1 MAPSRSGSPAH
12 ARARG
17 VGGGAY
23 HQRMNPRWKPL
34 ATTGMW
40 VIATLAL
47 ATAAVAVLEDA
58 VGVPNASAV
67 YLVSVVAC
75 GLAAGTGAAILA
87 SIGAFLVY
95 NFFFTEPLFTFA
107 ISDPGVLLSVVLLLF
122 VGIVVGQLAAL
133 SRTRA
138 EAALGRE
145 REARALFGVSR
156 VLATRA
162 STDAALARIV
172 ETLSLEAGMT
182 RVWVGLGSEP
192 LPERIAADTSDEP
205 RRAHP
210 SRLRVLQRTPGE
222 QPARWSLVHHPA
234 RPARGVD
241 GLDVYRVR
249 IEASGEP
256 LGSIWAERPRD
267 LGEPDP
273 TQTRLLAAAADQI
286 GQALARDRIEEESR
300 AAEVAR
306 QGDALKTSLLQSV
319 SHDFRTPLAVIRA
332 AAGTLDAD
340 PPLPSADRHA
350 STGAIER
357 EVEYLDRLVAN
368 LLDLSRVEAGS
379 LRADREVYAL
389 DDALTRP
396 LERSRARLESRVL
409 VVAVEPVAVSVDAVF
424 LDAAVGNVLDNAI
437 KYTPDGARIRVA
449 TSNPAGWAV
458 RLTIEDD
465 GPGVPD
471 AALPHLF
478 AKFYRVP
485 GARGGSRGGL
495 GIGLAVVR
503 GLVEAM
509 GGRVTARRSD
519 LGGLAVDVDLPLA
532 APPPGA
538 SSDGAQ

>member
-1 MAPSRSGSPAH
+1 VPDPGDAAE
-12 ARARG
+12 
-17 VGGGAY
+17 Y
-23 HQRMNPRWKPL
+23 HQRVNAQWKL
-34 ATTGMW
+34 VATVGIW
-40 VIATLAL
+40 VLVTLGL
-47 ATAAVAVLEDA
+47 ATAAVAVLEDP

-87 SIGAFLVY
+87 AIGAFLVY
-95 NFFFTEPLFTFA
+95 NYFFTEPAYTFT

-138 EAALGRE
+138 ETALGRE

-156 VLATRA
+156 VLATRS
-162 STDAALARIV
+162 STDAALAQIA
-172 ETLSLEAGMT
+172 EALCRESGMA
-182 RVWVGLGSEP
+182 RVWVGFGPEP
-192 LPERIAADTSDEP
+192 SAERVAADTSEEP
-205 RRAHP
+205 RRPPP
-210 SRLRVLQRTPGE
+210 SRLRVLQRTAGD

-234 RPARGVD
+234 RAVRGA
-241 GLDVYRVR
+241 GSLDAYRVR

-256 LGSIWAERPRD
+256 LGSIWAERARD

-306 QGDALKTSLLQSV
+306 QGDAIKTSLLQSV

-350 STGAIER
+350 NARAIER

-379 LRADREVYAL
+379 LRADREIYAL

-396 LERSRARLESRVL
+396 LERARARLGGRAL
-409 VVAVEPVAVSVDAVF
+409 DVAVEPVAVNVDAVF

-437 KYTPDGARIRVA
+437 KYTPDLARIRVA
-449 TSNPAGWAV
+449 TGEPSGGAV
-458 RLTIEDD
+458 CLTIEDD

-471 AALPHLF
+471 AALAHLF
-478 AKFYRVP
+478 EKFYRAP

-509 GGRVTARRSD
+509 GGRVAARPSD
-519 LGGLAVDVDLPLA
+519 LGGLAIDIDLPLA
-532 APPPGA
+532 APPAGA
-538 SSDGAQ
+538 DTEVQG